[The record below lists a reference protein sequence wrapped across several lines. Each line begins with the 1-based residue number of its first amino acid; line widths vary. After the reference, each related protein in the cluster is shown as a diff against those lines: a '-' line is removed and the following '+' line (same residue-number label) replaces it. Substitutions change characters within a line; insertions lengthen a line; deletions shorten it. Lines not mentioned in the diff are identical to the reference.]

1 MKSIKTKTCPNC
13 HRIFSALPENAGF
26 ELCSGCRNPCQYN
39 GLVSVRLVLEPVQTL
54 PAKAVKKR
62 HDRWSEK

>member
-1 MKSIKTKTCPNC
+1 MKSIKQKLCPSC
-13 HRIFSALPENAGF
+13 GRPFLDIAENAGF
-26 ELCSGCRNPCQYN
+26 VTCSACRNPCQYD

-62 HDRWSEK
+62 HDRWKE